1 MVLNTDKSILLLID
15 MQERLFTAIHNREAV
30 LKNVELLIHL
40 SRIFHLPI
48 LLTEQYPKGLGRT
61 LPILQ
66 ELLSNQYH
74 PIEKTTFNCLGNET
88 FVAECDRLYTA
99 RRNTMII
106 CGIETHIC
114 VYQTARDLI
123 RQGKWKIHIAA
134 DATGS
139 RAEANW
145 RWGLDLLRDE
155 GIPIKP
161 TETILY
167 ELLKKS
173 GTPEFKAMLPYIK

>member
-1 MVLNTDKSILLLID
+1 MALNTDKTILLVID
-15 MQERLFTAIHNREAV
+15 VQEKLFTTIHNREVV

-61 LPILQ
+61 LPSLR
-66 ELLSNQYH
+66 ELLGNQYR
-74 PIEKTTFNCLGNET
+74 PIEKTSFNCLGNDT
-88 FVAECDRLYTA
+88 FMAECDRFATA
-99 RRNTMII
+99 GRDTMIM

-123 RQGKWKIHIAA
+123 HQGNWKVHIAA

-145 RWGLDLLRDE
+145 RWGLELMRDE